1 MNPWWLRPPAE
12 EGPAKDPKP
21 QEPKKKTQDPKQ
33 PEPQEDKAVPSQ
45 RRSGRGGGAKRRR
58 SPAGRGK
65 PKAAAERRIAIFHD
79 VEGSDQGLD
88 LDLILGRVAAKGQ
101 VIAKRAYGDWGLH
114 GDKKEGIRQA
124 GLEIVDAP
132 QGQVAGQGSVGI
144 QLAMDAVEL
153 GVSKDACEVFV
164 LISGNGD
171 FSPLVAKLREAGAE
185 VIGVGVR
192 GAVSAGLVE
201 GCNEYLYSDELV
213 QPTAPPTVRE
223 GVDEAKEPAFALLV
237 ETIESLEAAS
247 EGIIWGSTLKR
258 EIRRRQPKFD
268 ETSIGYATF
277 TDLLEDA
284 ERHQVIQLERD
295 DRSGGYYV
303 AGLVRK

>member
-1 MNPWWLRPPAE
+1 VNPWWLRPPAE

-21 QEPKKKTQDPKQ
+21 QVPAKKTEDRKQ
-33 PEPQEDKAVPSQ
+33 PEPQGDKAAPSQ

-58 SPAGRGK
+58 SPAAKGK
-65 PKAAAERRIAIFHD
+65 PKAPAERRIAVFYD
-79 VEGSDQGLD
+79 VESSDQGLD
-88 LDLILGRVAAKGQ
+88 LDLILGRVAEKGRI
-101 VIAKRAYGDWGLH
+101 IAKRAYGDWRLH
-114 GDKKEGIRQA
+114 GDQKEGIRQA
-124 GLEIVDAP
+124 DFEIVDQP
-132 QGQVAGQGSVGI
+132 QGQIAGRGSVGI
-144 QLAMDAVEL
+144 QLAVDAVEL

-171 FSPLVAKLREAGAE
+171 FSPLVVKLREAGAD
-185 VIGVGVR
+185 VVGVGAR
-192 GAVSAGLVE
+192 GTASAGLVG
-201 GCNEYLYSDELV
+201 GCNEYLYSEELV
-213 QPTAPPTVRE
+213 QPTAPPTVQE

-284 ERHQVIQLERD
+284 ERHEVIQLERD